1 MKKIIAL
8 LFLTFLCACAS
19 DIDIKENTGSI
30 IGIVADKTTGE
41 PVPVVNLTLTPG
53 GKSTVTGND
62 GSFSFTELD
71 EGNYTV
77 RFEKKGYKS
86 GNADLIVAAG
96 INTEAHLLIERIPA
110 VITCDRELLD
120 FGDNAS
126 MNIMSFSIINNNYV
140 DLEFTI
146 VANCDWITEISPTTG
161 TLKYG
166 KTGTVVLKIDRDKL
180 KAGENKTIV
189 VINTSDGSSELTV
202 VATGAERRIPAINVA
217 EVSNI
222 KATSAILNGEITDKG
237 VPKYSERG
245 FVLSDFEMP
254 TKENAIKIITA
265 SVNEKMTFSVR
276 ADDLVLGKT
285 YFVRAY
291 AANEIGI
298 GYSTNQT
305 KFTTIATL
313 PQVTTL
319 DATDV
324 EEGTATAI
332 LHGRVD
338 NPGDPVYYEKGFV
351 YSTEFTNPT
360 IDETKVIVTEGAAEF
375 EKRVSF
381 ESASHPVYVRA
392 YAINKK
398 GVSYGE
404 TITLFPYTYFVDKS
418 MNIGVQSKDIGA
430 GPWESVNSMCK
441 NSRVGGL
448 NDWRLPTKDEL
459 IYLYT
464 NRKEIGGFRT
474 SYVDR
479 LLRHVVTGYWSSNV
493 DGDTYV
499 IISLLDGTVVSQEYS
514 TAWEPDYVYYIH
526 GRCVRS
532 L

>member
-53 GKSTVTGND
+53 GKSTVTGSD
-62 GSFSFTELD
+62 GSFSFKDLD

-77 RFEKKGYKS
+77 KLEKKGYKS
-86 GNADLIVAAG
+86 SDATLTIVAG
-96 INTEAHLLIERIPA
+96 LDTEAHLLIERIPA

-222 KATSAILNGEITDKG
+222 KAASAILNGEITDKG

-254 TKENAIKIITA
+254 TKENAIKTITA
-265 SVNEKMTFSVR
+265 SVNEEMTFSAR

-305 KFTTIATL
+305 KFTTTAIF
-313 PQVTTL
+313 PSITTL
-319 DATDV
+319 SASNEDRETKSAVLRGNITY
-324 EEGTATAI
+324 E
-332 LHGRVD
+332 
-338 NPGDPVYYEKGFV
+338 GDPPYSEKGFV
-351 YSTEFTNPT
+351 WSTIYQNPT
-360 IDETKVIVTEGAAEF
+360 IDDEKVIVTGSGVGEY
-375 EKRVSF
+375 EKRITFPAVDH
-381 ESASHPVYVRA
+381 AIYVRA
-392 YAINKK
+392 YASNQR
-398 GVSYGE
+398 GTAYGDAIE
-404 TITLFPYTYFVDKS
+404 VFPIDYIILKELKL
-418 MNIGVQSKDIGA
+418 GVQKNDLNSSNLS
-430 GPWESVNSMCK
+430 WETANSMCA
-441 NSRVGGL
+441 NSSDAGVD
-448 NDWRLPTKDEL
+448 DWRLPTKSEL
-459 IYLYT
+459 LQLYVL
-464 NRKEIGGFRT
+464 KDEIGGFNSNKYT
-474 SYVDR
+474 Y
-479 LLRHVVTGYWSSNV
+479 YWSSTWGYGSEYGSFY
-493 DGDTYV
+493 DGYV
-499 IISLLDGTVVSQEYS
+499 RVHFYDGEAGTTVASS
-514 TAWEPDYVYYIH
+514 SPAKKA
-526 GRCVRS
+526 RCVRS